1 MGIQVV
7 ESSLEPPRSSFAQ
20 PQQQQQQQYG
30 PWHYRDVRSSSRRY
44 GWGEGPAAAAAA
56 AAALISNAFSE
67 KKRFAGAAEGGS
79 SRGNGK
85 GTSKMAA
92 ACLPLPALVV
102 EQAQEKQ
109 PGTSSAISTE
119 VLPVQAPE
127 PAPAPATAITSASA
141 PATAI
146 TSASAPATAT
156 TSPWPSF
163 TILIPSAS
171 TSPILTFPLTPS
183 NPPHLSQ
190 PEAHVLARP
199 KSLKRSRP
207 CTDVD
212 GHNTAPLPCK
222 KRRLRLNL
230 VTSRLSHPFSL
241 PATHILNRESILKG
255 DKRLRS
261 IAAAANRRMA
271 MAGWGF
277 GGVGGQNGGGGGM
290 AMAMGGNGSAASL
303 LRKMAVMNRFRM
315 RMMGEGLMRAQQAQR
330 AAQAQAVQAQA
341 HEVGQGRGGGGGP
354 PAVAGHVGVGG
365 TTGGVP
371 MQRTAQG
378 HDGYGPGTS
387 HQPPP
392 PRGSQAGGQQVP
404 VPVITG
410 FPPPVI
416 HTTTSNS
423 EPSTPQGLSPSPPLH
438 PLHSPDLRPTDD
450 QDDQDF
456 DDEDVAFP
464 TSAHESRYEGGDEEE
479 GHEVYA
485 DFGVLFGGGGG
496 DDDLDVEG
504 DRMSGEMSVEQ
515 QECLGLDNWDG
526 ISWGAA

>member
-1 MGIQVV
+1 MGIQIV

-20 PQQQQQQQYG
+20 RQQQQQQQYG

-56 AAALISNAFSE
+56 ALISNAFSE
-67 KKRFAGAAEGGS
+67 KKRFAGAAEVGS
-79 SRGNGK
+79 SK
-85 GTSKMAA
+85 GSSSSKMAA
-92 ACLPLPALVV
+92 ACLSLPALVV
-102 EQAQEKQ
+102 EQAQEEQ
-109 PGTSSAISTE
+109 PGTSSAVSTE
-119 VLPVQAPE
+119 VLPVQASE
-127 PAPAPATAITSASA
+127 PAPAPATA
-141 PATAI
+141 
-146 TSASAPATAT
+146 T
-156 TSPWPSF
+156 TSSWPSF
-163 TILIPSAS
+163 TILIPSPS
-171 TSPILTFPLTPS
+171 TSPIITFPLAPI
-183 NPPHLSQ
+183 NPPHLSHL
-190 PEAHVLARP
+190 EAHVLARP

-222 KRRLRLNL
+222 KRRLRLNF

-290 AMAMGGNGSAASL
+290 AMAMGGNGSAASW

-315 RMMGEGLMRAQQAQR
+315 RMMGEGLVRAQ
-330 AAQAQAVQAQA
+330 QAQAVQAQA
-341 HEVGQGRGGGGGP
+341 DEVGQGRGGGGP

-371 MQRTAQG
+371 MKRTAQG
-378 HDGYGPGTS
+378 HHGYGPGTS
-387 HQPPP
+387 QQPPP

-416 HTTTSNS
+416 HTTISNLGPSTSA
-423 EPSTPQGLSPSPPLH
+423 PSTPQRLSPSPPLH

-464 TSAHESRYEGGDEEE
+464 TSAHESRYEGEDEEE

-485 DFGVLFGGGGG
+485 DFGVLFGGGSEE
-496 DDDLDVEG
+496 DLDEEG
-504 DRMSGEMSVEQ
+504 NSMSGEMNGEQ